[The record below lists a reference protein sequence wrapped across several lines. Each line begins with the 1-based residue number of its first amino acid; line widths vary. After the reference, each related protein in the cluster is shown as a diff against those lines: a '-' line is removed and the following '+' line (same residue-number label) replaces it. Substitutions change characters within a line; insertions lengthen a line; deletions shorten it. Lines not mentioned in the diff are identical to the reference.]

1 MKQHTIGI
9 VSISDIM
16 TSGIMSIM
24 SEQRDGRISLIRINK
39 SDLARDLIKYHPSM
53 LLVDPL
59 IFSTDDINLVKE
71 VSPKRIKLVALYTA
85 TLPPEVARLY
95 DHVISIYDNATAIV
109 QILYKNLNDK
119 GESEDTKVL
128 SQREKEV
135 VVGIVKGLSNKEIAT
150 EMSVSVNT
158 IMTHRRNISAKLQI
172 HSPAGLTIYA
182 IVSDLVKL
190 DEIKSQLPL

>member
-9 VSISDIM
+9 VSISDII

-24 SEQRDGRISLIRINK
+24 SEQRDSRITLIKIDK

-59 IFSTDDINLVKE
+59 IFSTEDINWVKE
-71 VSPKRIKLVALYTA
+71 LSPKRIKLVAVYTTA
-85 TLPPEVARLY
+85 LPPEVIRLY
-95 DHVISIYDNATAIV
+95 DHVLSIYDNATTVV
-109 QILYKNLNDK
+109 QVMNKNLDDN
-119 GESEDTKVL
+119 GESEETKVL

-150 EMSVSVNT
+150 EMCVSVNT

>member
-9 VSISDIM
+9 VSISDII

-24 SEQRDGRISLIRINK
+24 SEQRDSRITLIKIDK

-59 IFSTDDINLVKE
+59 IFSTEDINWVKE
-71 VSPKRIKLVALYTA
+71 LSPKRIKLVAVYTTA
-85 TLPPEVARLY
+85 LPPEVIRLY
-95 DHVISIYDNATAIV
+95 DHVLSIYDNATTVV
-109 QILYKNLNDK
+109 QVLNKNLDDN
-119 GESEDTKVL
+119 GESEETKVL

-150 EMSVSVNT
+150 EMCVSVNT